1 MVDLQASH
9 LRRFALYFDVGGEL
23 WKPKKEWSD
32 MLAYDWDVL
41 FKPGI
46 AAAEA
51 AETPK
56 YKEGGSVPH
65 SLGYKESVPAPALC
79 ADSWAGL
86 FH

>member
-1 MVDLQASH
+1 
-9 LRRFALYFDVGGEL
+9 
-23 WKPKKEWSD
+23 

-51 AETPK
+51 GETPK

-65 SLGYKESVPAPALC
+65 SQGNNEEVKGPWIFVTHRLAVLLACKVV
-79 ADSWAGL
+79 
-86 FH
+86 H

>member
-1 MVDLQASH
+1 MPSCELQASH

-23 WKPKKEWSD
+23 WKPKKEWAD
-32 MLAYDWDVL
+32 MLAYDWDIL

-56 YKEGGSVPH
+56 YKEGGFVPH
-65 SLGYKESVPAPALC
+65 NL
-79 ADSWAGL
+79 D
-86 FH
+86 